1 MEQIKGILNINSKLV
16 PYVFQLQ
23 YQGNIT
29 DADDW
34 EWSQSWFCYHEV
46 HTLKITTLHHRKTY
60 IKLTENWIKIIHQ
73 IKEIKNFLINQK
85 QNAIFWRNVKK
96 RKQRIS

>member
-29 DADDW
+29 DTDDW
-34 EWSQSWFCYHEV
+34 ERFQSWGSY
-46 HTLKITTLHHRKTY
+46 T
-60 IKLTENWIKIIHQ
+60 
-73 IKEIKNFLINQK
+73 
-85 QNAIFWRNVKK
+85 
-96 RKQRIS
+96 